1 LTRVGWISAPLSGSS
16 AYSRVTKEV
25 CTRLADMGH
34 EVVNI
39 GGRGPSVV
47 WGERFYASTPKGN
60 TIPVVPVWGQTG
72 DRPSVEY
79 FIKKY
84 DIEAV
89 VSLFD
94 AFVFSFGKP
103 SKPWAAQF
111 PVDAPMTKKW
121 ANYVV
126 NADYLVAMCK
136 FAEQE
141 MLRFFPDFMVK
152 RIEHGVDTELFHPR
166 SENERLKLREKWGI
180 PQEKFVYLFVGAN
193 FGERKCPCQMLLT
206 FKRLLKKHPNN
217 VIYMLTT
224 LGGSY
229 PSSYD
234 FMEFTQEYGLSGHVL
249 GPIRNLTLDPI
260 EDEELSEL
268 YALADVL
275 VLSSWGE
282 GFGLPIIESMAS
294 GTPVIA
300 TNSSSMT
307 ELVKG
312 SGWLVET
319 VPEDIWVDIPV
330 WLPLHARY
338 PVPNLMSLLQCME
351 EAQENLVRREG
362 YARAGREVALKY
374 SWDKLMPKWDALI
387 KEMVEK

>member
-1 LTRVGWISAPLSGSS
+1 
-16 AYSRVTKEV
+16 
-25 CTRLADMGH
+25 
-34 EVVNI
+34 
-39 GGRGPSVV
+39 
-47 WGERFYASTPKGN
+47 
-60 TIPVVPVWGQTG
+60 
-72 DRPSVEY
+72 
-79 FIKKY
+79 
-84 DIEAV
+84 
-89 VSLFD
+89 
-94 AFVFSFGKP
+94 
-103 SKPWAAQF
+103 
-111 PVDAPMTKKW
+111 
-121 ANYVV
+121 
-126 NADYLVAMCK
+126 
-136 FAEQE
+136 
-141 MLRFFPDFMVK
+141 MLKFFPDFMVK

-180 PQEKFVYLFVGAN
+180 PEGKFVYLFVGAN

-206 FKRLLKKHPNN
+206 FKRLLKQHPNN
-217 VIYMLTT
+217 IMYMLTT

-234 FMEFTQEYGLSGHVL
+234 FVEFTEEYGLRGHVV
-249 GPIRNLTLDPI
+249 GPVRNLTLDPI

-275 VLSSWGE
+275 LLSSWGE

-312 SGWLVET
+312 HGWLVET

-330 WLPLHARY
+330 WLPLHAQY
-338 PVPNLMSLLQCME
+338 PVPNLASLLQCME
-351 EAQENLVRREG
+351 DAYENFDKRSE
-362 YARAGREVALKY
+362 YAKTGRDFALNY
-374 SWDKLMPKWDALI
+374 DWAKLMPKWNALI